1 MAQTLLNA
9 SSGDVLFTYDAPYS
23 QYLRALSDEWDQA
36 KCLEATLQE
45 ARKELDYLRAF
56 SKRREPLASKDN
68 LCFAAIVDICP
79 RQRKRCRRCRTTG
92 QSSDPGRAHRYHQPG
107 CRRWF
112 FLGSLRHCA
121 TNIHTRI
128 IVLQHSSS
136 RDSEDDRSIQALFNS
151 HLLGFELGL
160 APAYVS
166 YLSQDRRIQGLQRW
180 WHMRTYPSLMFGQI
194 GKTAKI
200 ALYLGRRSFGDGS
213 PYTSECM

>member
-1 MAQTLLNA
+1 VTNGTRPNA
-9 SSGDVLFTYDAPYS
+9 L
-23 QYLRALSDEWDQA
+23 
-36 KCLEATLQE
+36 K
-45 ARKELDYLRAF
+45 
-56 SKRREPLASKDN
+56 
-68 LCFAAIVDICP
+68 
-79 RQRKRCRRCRTTG
+79 RRCRKRGRSWIIYELSRKGESRLLVKTTSVLLP
-92 QSSDPGRAHRYHQPG
+92 SSTSVQDSGNDVVVVAQLDKAQIQGEHAG
-107 CRRWF
+107 TINLGAVDG

-121 TNIHTRI
+121 TNIHRRI

>member
-1 MAQTLLNA
+1 MAQTLPNA

-45 ARKELDYLRAF
+45 ARKELDYLPAF

-79 RQRKRCRRCRTTG
+79 RQSGNDVVVVAQLDNAQIQGERTGTINLG
-92 QSSDPGRAHRYHQPG
+92 AVDG
-107 CRRWF
+107 

-136 RDSEDDRSIQALFNS
+136 RDSEDDRPIQALFNS

-166 YLSQDRRIQGLQRW
+166 YLN
-180 WHMRTYPSLMFGQI
+180 RTGEIRDFRDGGTCELIRASCSDKVARLPRL
-194 GKTAKI
+194 
-200 ALYLGRRSFGDGS
+200 LYI
-213 PYTSECM
+213 